1 MFHTAHTGNVRNRTQ
16 FRIGTVKS
24 CFEYN
29 IGYLE
34 ATTNYYIMIF

>member
-1 MFHTAHTGNVRNRTQ
+1 MFHTDNVRNRTQ

-29 IGYLE
+29 IGYLDGYN
-34 ATTNYYIMIF
+34 NYYIMIF